1 MLGSYAAVCSCKRM
15 NLMLTIAFGVIALV
29 LSLGFPVPQESS
41 AFRLIAALGVI
52 VGYQAGQLVSRLVRP
67 RPKRFLTLC
76 VSVLFCCYFVFAY
89 TQALKMGSGNTSDI
103 VNLSVLFGLAFFW
116 LGFLLPFTRI
126 PKELNILSSKAIERF
141 AKRSGD

>member
-1 MLGSYAAVCSCKRM
+1 
-15 NLMLTIAFGVIALV
+15 MLTIAFGVIALV
-29 LSLGFPVPQESS
+29 LSFGFPVPQEFS
-41 AFRLIAALGVI
+41 AFRLIAAFGVM
-52 VGYQAGQLVSRLVRP
+52 VGYQAGQLVSRFVRP
-67 RPKRFLTLC
+67 RPKRFLTLS

-89 TQALKMGSGNTSDI
+89 AQTLKMGSANTSAI